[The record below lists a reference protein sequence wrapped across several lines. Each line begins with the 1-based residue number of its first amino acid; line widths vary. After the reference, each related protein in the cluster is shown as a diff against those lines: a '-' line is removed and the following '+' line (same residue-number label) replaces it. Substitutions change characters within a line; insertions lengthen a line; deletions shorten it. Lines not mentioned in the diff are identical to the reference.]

1 MESGNRSPLRLHE
14 SPLKMAV
21 VVEGVSVAGA
31 AGAGRFRLKRRNFR
45 GKESS
50 LRLLLLLDLAERAP
64 SRSLRRMWSWLV
76 GKRDAVESKEVLE
89 IGDVQPS
96 NPFTELQVLAG
107 HTDIVRLLVR
117 LDDYRFAS
125 AGDDCRVI
133 IWNVKSG
140 EKMHVCQGHSRPITA
155 MTVLSTAVGD
165 LEIHKLQSTVLLT
178 ASSDKTI
185 IMWDINTGQPLKIL
199 ANSEGSLI
207 SVKCLLVLREEALWL
222 SGGKYL
228 LLWSQ
233 DGTLLSKVA
242 THRQEEVSSLIRI
255 KDSLVAAAMGKCLV
269 LYGLEYGKETPRQ
282 RQLQQLKAL
291 TVHAEHVHSLLS
303 LQGGWFASGSL
314 DGELILW
321 NSGNLAEHRKVALH
335 APISPQLQKS
345 HCSQAYPCSI
355 AHLSTDSQCVFA
367 AVGSGICV
375 YDLTSQRLVACQRN
389 AHNSQVLQV
398 VKLQE
403 SGLLVSCSEDGTT
416 RIWKLHSP
424 AAAQLPRR
432 RTASERWS
440 LGLVG
445 DLIGH
450 SGALQMLLDFEKH
463 GLASCSTDQLIIVWK
478 EGERAS
484 LYRNSLARNLNR
496 HYQQTC
502 KSETTSF
509 DDQNII

>member
-242 THRQEEVSSLIRI
+242 THRQE
-255 KDSLVAAAMGKCLV
+255 V